1 MSQKCGNAAARFRV
15 YDQLS
20 ELNQSP
26 VVELNRVV
34 VVAKVNGPEAALAAL
49 RPLAAN
55 HSLRNYYLLPAV
67 QGQLLLE
74 IGDKL
79 GASQCFHR
87 ALDRACSEP
96 ERRFLQRK
104 LNECDSP

>member
-34 VVAKVNGPEAALAAL
+34 VVAKVNGPEAALAAFERTIDSRIAL
-49 RPLAAN
+49 RL
-55 HSLRNYYLLPAV
+55 SVL
-67 QGQLLLE
+67 
-74 IGDKL
+74 K
-79 GASQCFHR
+79 
-87 ALDRACSEP
+87 
-96 ERRFLQRK
+96 RR
-104 LNECDSP
+104 